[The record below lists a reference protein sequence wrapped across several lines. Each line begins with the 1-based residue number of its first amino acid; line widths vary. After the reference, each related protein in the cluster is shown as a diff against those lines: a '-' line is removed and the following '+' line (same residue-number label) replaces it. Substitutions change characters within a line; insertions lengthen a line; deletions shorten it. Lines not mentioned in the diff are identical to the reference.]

1 MSALCDPE
9 TALEQLTSARAPWL
23 FGVRHHSPACA
34 AALPALLDAL
44 RPRVVFVE
52 LPVELQP
59 LLVHLG
65 HPDAL
70 APLAATVDRGTAA
83 EGDVVFYPL
92 ADFSPELVAIRWAA
106 RNNVPVEAFDLPVTR
121 RRSDAA
127 AEAGRMAPA
136 SAEGEPE
143 ADAADGGPS
152 AEPGG
157 PPELLAK
164 VRAGLGL
171 EGADLWERLV
181 EQHAESTQ
189 PEALRRAALAYG
201 WAVRAEGG
209 ADAEL
214 LQREAHMRAR
224 LQARGAEGA
233 AAIVGS
239 AHAAGLLLSDGQ
251 GVDPL
256 PRLADDAP
264 APLPAPVALIPYS
277 YGRFDPSS
285 GYPAGIADPAW
296 QQRRLEALAADQD
309 PDGGRA
315 AAALAVD
322 ICRRLRALGH
332 VASLPDARETARVAV
347 DLAALR
353 DLRRAGRRELREA
366 LTLTLAQGEEQGR
379 GRVLARCVDLA
390 LIGERRGR
398 LPPGVPRGGL
408 EVEVEGL
415 IEALK
420 LPGPGAPAKVL
431 ELDPLRSELD
441 RRRHVALLRLHHLGV
456 HYATRDDEVLDDDGL
471 PRLTARWT
479 AEWTDTTAAT
489 VALHAAR
496 GPRLT
501 QALSERL
508 REERAQLELD
518 DRVDARAL
526 LGQLQ
531 VAADCGLHGHV
542 EIALHELELRGL
554 PVAGL
559 EELVEAIDLVERLR
573 RHQVPA
579 LPPPGEGSAA
589 RLHGAVGPWRSPR
602 LHPAADDPRPPLPE
616 LLLHA
621 AIRCLDGVAGSEE
634 PRDARALGALCRG
647 VAARAAADA
656 GADDDLSVGH
666 LAVPDRLLFALR
678 ELAERASPLM
688 RGAAAGASL
697 VLEDLSPE
705 AVASTLR
712 GLGLAAGA
720 PEANDRLSGWLVGLV
735 SAAEVIFEAHEPVLA
750 AARDLVEGEP
760 DPQFLRLLLPLRVGF
775 GGLSAPARE
784 RLLRQLA
791 PALGGWA
798 GPRSAL
804 GLLEHSPETLLAMA
818 RAELAAQG
826 ALTALGLPAPLAW
839 SEDATAAPERAPAP
853 VGGIPPIERWRMVL
867 AQQRRRLSPMARRLM
882 RGIDGA
888 LPRGEGNGGDLGGDE
903 PSFPTAREWG
913 EELNAL
919 FGERVRE
926 EVLGRAAAAGLPAAA
941 LELDP
946 EQVRPSVEL
955 LAAVLQL
962 RGGMPEADRAR
973 LRALARRIT
982 EQLVEAL
989 AVRAQPAL
997 SGLLSPRRTR
1007 HRTDRVDLPGVIR
1020 SNLHTARQAEDGTW
1034 RLAPERVLYRR
1045 RSRRSMDW
1053 RVILVVDTSGS
1064 MEASV
1069 IYAAMMAA
1077 IIGGLPAVEVNFLAF
1092 STEVIDL
1099 SAHCDDPL
1107 ALLLEVHVGG
1117 GTDIGKALAY
1127 ARRLVRTPSR
1137 TLVVVVSDFEEGGRP
1152 GRLVHEVRSLTG
1164 AGVTCLGLAA
1174 LDDRAVP
1181 RYSVP
1186 IAEMVK
1192 EAGMP
1197 VAALSP
1203 LELARWVAE
1212 QLR

>member
-1 MSALCDPE
+1 MPALCDPE
-9 TALEQLTSARAPWL
+9 TALEQLASARAPWL

-44 RPRVVFVE
+44 SPRVLFIE

-65 HPDAL
+65 HPEAV

-92 ADFSPELVAIRWAA
+92 ADFSPELVAIRWAL
-106 RNNVPVEAFDLPVTR
+106 RNGVPVEAFDLPVTLR
-121 RRSDAA
+121 QAGAGPAAGPVSAEDADDAA
-127 AEAGRMAPA
+127 PSPTESAAPPA
-136 SAEGEPE
+136 
-143 ADAADGGPS
+143 
-152 AEPGG
+152 
-157 PPELLAK
+157 LLAPS
-164 VRAGLGL
+164 RAGLGA
-171 EGADLWERLV
+171 EGADLWEQLV
-181 EQHAESTQ
+181 EQHADPTQ

-209 ADAEL
+209 EDEEL
-214 LQREAHMRAR
+214 LRREAHMRAR
-224 LQARGAEGA
+224 LRARGAEGA
-233 AAIVGS
+233 AVVVGS
-239 AHAAGLLLSDGQ
+239 AHAAGLLLTDAQ

-256 PRLADDAP
+256 CRVADDAP
-264 APLPAPVALIPYS
+264 PPSPAPVALIPYS

-296 QQRRLEALAADQD
+296 QQRRREALQADED
-309 PDGGRA
+309 RDGGRA
-315 AAALAVD
+315 AAALTVD
-322 ICRRLRALGH
+322 ICRRLRGLGH

-366 LTLTLAQGEEQGR
+366 LILTLAQGEEQGR
-379 GRVLARCVDLA
+379 GRIVARCVDLA
-390 LIGERRGR
+390 LIGDRRGR

-415 IEALK
+415 VEALK
-420 LPGPGAPAKVL
+420 LPGPGAPGKVL

-479 AEWTDTTAAT
+479 AAWTDTTAAT

-501 QALSERL
+501 QALAERL
-508 REERAQLELD
+508 REERVQLELE

-526 LGQLQ
+526 LAQLQ
-531 VAADCGLHGHV
+531 VAADCGLHGQV

-559 EELVEAIDLVERLR
+559 EELVDAIDLVERLR

-589 RLHGAVGPWRSPR
+589 HLPGAVGPWRSPR
-602 LHPAADDPRPPLPE
+602 LHPAADDGRPPLPE

-621 AIRCLDGVAGSEE
+621 AIRCLDGLAGSEE
-634 PRDARALGALCRG
+634 PADARALGALCRG
-647 VAARAAADA
+647 VAARAAASA
-656 GADDDLSVGH
+656 GEADDLSVGH
-666 LAVPDRLLFALR
+666 MVIPDRLRLALR
-678 ELAERASPLM
+678 ALADHASPLM
-688 RGAAAGASL
+688 RGAAVGAAL
-697 VLEDLSPE
+697 VLEDITPE
-705 AVASTLR
+705 AVAAVLG
-712 GLGLAAGA
+712 GLGLAAGQ

-735 SAAEVIFEAHEPVLA
+735 SAAEIIFEAHAPVLA
-750 AARDLVEGEP
+750 SARALVEGDP
-760 DPQFLRLLLPLRVGF
+760 DGRFLSLLLPLRVGF

-791 PALGGWA
+791 PALGGWS
-798 GPRSAL
+798 GPRSSLAVL
-804 GLLEHSPETLLAMA
+804 DHSPATLLAMA
-818 RAELAAQG
+818 RAERAARSALVDLA
-826 ALTALGLPAPLAW
+826 LPEPLVW
-839 SEDATAAPERAPAP
+839 SEDATAAPQRAPAP
-853 VGGIPPIERWRMVL
+853 VEGIPPLERWRMVL

-882 RGIDGA
+882 RGVDGA
-888 LPRGEGNGGDLGGDE
+888 LPRGEGGDLGGDE
-903 PSFPTAREWG
+903 PSFPTAREWA
-913 EELNAL
+913 EELSAL

-997 SGLLSPRRTR
+997 SGLLSQRRTR

-1020 SNLHTARQAEDGTW
+1020 SNLHTARQSEDGTW
-1034 RLAPERVLYRR
+1034 RLAPERVLFRR

-1077 IIGGLPAVEVNFLAF
+1077 IIGGLPAVEVSFLAF

-1107 ALLLEVHVGG
+1107 ALLLEVQVGG

-1164 AGVTCLGLAA
+1164 AGVKCLGLAA
-1174 LDDRAVP
+1174 LDDRAAP